1 MMKETQQ
8 WTSKIG
14 FVLAAAGAAVGLGAI
29 WKFPYVAGNGGE
41 AHSSLYF
48 TINFIYRYA
57 SSNSG
62 VCYWT

>member
-14 FVLAAAGAAVGLGAI
+14 FVLAAGAVGLGAI

>member
-1 MMKETQQ
+1 MDVENRFCT
-8 WTSKIG
+8 
-14 FVLAAAGAAVGLGAI
+14 AAAGAAVGLGAI